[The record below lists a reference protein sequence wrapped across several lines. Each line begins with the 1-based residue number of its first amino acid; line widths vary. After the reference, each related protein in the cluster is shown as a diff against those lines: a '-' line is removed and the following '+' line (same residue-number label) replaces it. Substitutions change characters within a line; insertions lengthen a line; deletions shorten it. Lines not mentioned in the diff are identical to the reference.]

1 MEETILNAV
10 ERTMRPKQCRNAGF
24 TPGALYGDS
33 VAGSIPVQFETTALR
48 KVLTVHGPN
57 AKLWV
62 KFDGNNKFGI
72 IKEVQRHPVS
82 AQIIHIDIDLVSQ
95 DHEVKLQIP
104 IFFEGRED
112 IKDALLQVHK
122 SEVAVSGKAKLIPDS
137 IAVDVSALKVGDEIT
152 AASFNLDKEI
162 KVLDNSGEVYGVI
175 VAQKELIED
184 EEAEAEISKEE

>member
-62 KFDGNNKFGI
+62 KFNGNNKFGI

-95 DHEVKLQIP
+95 DHEVKLPIP
-104 IFFEGRED
+104 IFFEGREN

-122 SEVAVSGKAKLIPDS
+122 SEVEVSGKAKLIPDS

-152 AASFNLDKEI
+152 TASFNLDKEI